1 MIAGPVE
8 PVQIVSF
15 ECYQTYP
22 LNVKLTLF
30 MHLLQIQKMICIY
43 CFESNTQQKHFIFK
57 TLKIPLKIEIILIL
71 FNFFIYMC
79 KFCMESQR
87 WN

>member
-15 ECYQTYP
+15 ECYQTSP

-43 CFESNTQQKHFIFK
+43 
-57 TLKIPLKIEIILIL
+57 
-71 FNFFIYMC
+71 
-79 KFCMESQR
+79 
-87 WN
+87 